1 MAGKIN
7 IERVEETDEIPD
19 RPIMDKT
26 EPVPYDP
33 VPRENI
39 SVTLPISILGRK
51 DKPKATL
58 TLVVSDLHAGD
69 SDFLP
74 GTFQSCIENTK
85 KLLRHLTDRF
95 VIENFILVL
104 NGDIVSGRDVYRY
117 QQLRNIIQRGHWQ
130 VELATQITREMI
142 ASLNEIKP
150 IDKTFVLKGNH
161 ENLGENYMIYLTNYL
176 PNTWYTGH
184 YKVLNIAH
192 PIGNYNVL
200 FTHGF
205 GRSEYYPV
213 GYGVVRDCWK
223 AFNQYRTKGV
233 QIEEICVGHTH
244 WLQPRLYLEGL
255 TFNVTGGF
263 QRWEKTISQRPSGFL
278 LLLHT
283 EGETS
288 VTGIRADPVIEAD
301 EQSAGDLEFTNLE
314 FYSKKLRAALAHLK
328 RKNQPEEIVI

>member
-1 MAGKIN
+1 MASKI
-7 IERVEETDEIPD
+7 ELVAVEEDDHTD
-19 RPIMDKT
+19 RPKVDVSK
-26 EPVPYDP
+26 PAKYDP
-33 VPRENI
+33 IDREDI
-39 SVTLPISILGRK
+39 SVTLPLTAIES
-51 DKPKATL
+51 DTKPEATL
-58 TLVVSDLHAGD
+58 TLVVSDLHIGD

-74 GTFQSCIENTK
+74 DTFMSCVDKTK
-85 KLLRHLTDRF
+85 RLVKYLNDQF
-95 VIENFILVL
+95 DIKNFLLVL

-117 QQLRNIIQRGHWQ
+117 QRLRTLVQRGHWQ
-130 VELATQITREMI
+130 VELATQITRELVNAI
-142 ASLNEIKP
+142 SNARP

-161 ENLGENYMIYLTNYL
+161 ESLGENYMIYLTNYL
-176 PNTWYTGH
+176 PNTWYAGH

-223 AFNQYRTKGV
+223 AFNQYRTKGI
-233 QIEEICVGHTH
+233 QIEEICVAHTH

-278 LLLHT
+278 LMIHT
-283 EGETS
+283 QGETS
-288 VTGIRADPVIEAD
+288 VTGVRSDPVTEAR
-301 EQSAGDLEFTNLE
+301 EQSASDLEFINLE
-314 FYSKKLRAALAHLK
+314 FYSKKLRDALAHLRAK
-328 RKNQPEEIVI
+328 KQPDEVVM